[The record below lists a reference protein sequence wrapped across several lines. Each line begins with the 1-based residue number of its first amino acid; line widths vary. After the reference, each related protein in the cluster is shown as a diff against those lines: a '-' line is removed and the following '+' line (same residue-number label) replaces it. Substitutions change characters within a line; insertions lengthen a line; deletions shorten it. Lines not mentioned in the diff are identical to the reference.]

1 MAEVAEQNETGRN
14 LELLYN
20 VPVELSVEL
29 GSCMMPMRSVLEL
42 TPGKVVQLDKKSDRP
57 ADLYVNDK
65 LIAQGEV
72 VVVDNCFGIKITKIF

>member
-1 MAEVAEQNETGRN
+1 MAEVAEQKESPSN
-14 LELLYN
+14 LEMLYN

-29 GSCMMPMRSVLEL
+29 GSCMMPMKSVLEL

-72 VVVDNCFGIKITKIF
+72 VVVDNCFGIKITKLF